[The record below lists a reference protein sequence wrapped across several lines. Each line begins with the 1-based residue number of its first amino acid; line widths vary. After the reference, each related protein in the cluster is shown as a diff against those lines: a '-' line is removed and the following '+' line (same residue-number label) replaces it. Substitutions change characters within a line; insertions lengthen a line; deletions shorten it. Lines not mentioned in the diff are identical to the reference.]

1 MRSPKLHGRVSRS
14 HFYHYYAGYSNE
26 FVEDVLSSLNEADKA
41 LVLDPWNG
49 SGTTTTTA
57 AAMGIESLGYDI
69 NPVAVALGR
78 ARLVLSDIAKSV
90 EPMASEVC
98 RISEGLEVEADTT
111 NDLLSTWFGQSTA
124 ATLRQM
130 ERAVNRLLVE
140 EPPYGTNS
148 VYDPSLPMSGLA
160 AAFYV
165 LLFRTVRTLVDRYVP
180 SNPAWIKSPAGRRLG
195 IPRSRL
201 YEVFQDQAALY
212 AKSLASPVQLALT
225 ESVDVGKATIGIAES
240 YDLPIA
246 DRSVSAVV
254 SSPPYCTRIDYVM
267 ATLPELAVLGLR
279 QTDVRALRDKMIGT
293 PTVTGLDQSSY
304 ASSIGQSASKFL
316 DKVKSHNSR
325 ASSTYYRKY
334 YEQYFNGMAASL
346 MEIQRVLRPGG
357 QAVLVVQD
365 SFYKDVHLDLA
376 EIIEDMSFNLG
387 WRDSQRM
394 DFDVPRTMASINKA
408 SRRYRSTFRAVESAL
423 ILHK

>member
-1 MRSPKLHGRVSRS
+1 MRSPKLHGRDSRT
-14 HFYHYYAGYSNE
+14 HFYHYYAGYSKE
-26 FVEDVLSSLNEADKA
+26 FVEDVLSGLNEADKA

-57 AAMGIESLGYDI
+57 AAMGIESLGFDI

-78 ARLVLSDIAKSV
+78 ARLVRSDIAKSV
-90 EPMASEVC
+90 EPIASEVC
-98 RISEGLEVEADTT
+98 RISEGLEVEAGTT
-111 NDLLSTWFGQSTA
+111 NDLLSTWFGQSTT

-140 EPPYGTNS
+140 EPPYESDS

-180 SNPAWIKSPAGRRLG
+180 SNPAWIKSPAGRKLG

-201 YEVFQDQAALY
+201 YEVFRDQAAQY
-212 AKSLASPVQLALT
+212 AESLASPLQLTLT
-225 ESVDVGKATIGIAES
+225 ESIDVGKAAIGIADS
-240 YDLPIA
+240 YDLPIS
-246 DRSVSAVV
+246 DKSVSTVV

-267 ATLPELAVLGLR
+267 ATLPELAVLGL
-279 QTDVRALRDKMIGT
+279 QQKDIRALRDKMIGT
-293 PTVTGLDQSSY
+293 PTVTGLDQSNY
-304 ASSIGQSASKFL
+304 ASSIGQSAAIFL
-316 DKVKSHNSR
+316 DKVKSHSSR
-325 ASSTYYRKY
+325 ASSTYYKKY

-357 QAVLVVQD
+357 QAILVVQD

-376 EIIEDMSFNLG
+376 EIIENMSLNLG

-408 SRRYRSTFRAVESAL
+408 SRRYRSTFRTVESAL
-423 ILHK
+423 ILQK